1 MTIPAGET
9 GEIVLVMSNMV
20 AGRFAQEAQ
29 LYIDLESRLIEKSV
43 VLEGRAAAGP
53 VTATETQA
61 GETPATETQAGET
74 PAGETQAGESRAGET
89 RAGETRADDATAE
102 GADNQDSD
110 NPADAATTAPAE
122 VSSSTKVRDC
132 WIQDRPITV

>member
-1 MTIPAGET
+1 M
-9 GEIVLVMSNMV
+9 LVMSNMV

-61 GETPATETQAGET
+61 GETPAGA
-74 PAGETQAGESRAGET
+74 
-89 RAGETRADDATAE
+89 ATAE
-102 GADNQDSD
+102 GADTQDTG
-110 NPADAATTAPAE
+110 NPAEAATTGPAE
-122 VSSSTKVRDC
+122 VSSST
-132 WIQDRPITV
+132 